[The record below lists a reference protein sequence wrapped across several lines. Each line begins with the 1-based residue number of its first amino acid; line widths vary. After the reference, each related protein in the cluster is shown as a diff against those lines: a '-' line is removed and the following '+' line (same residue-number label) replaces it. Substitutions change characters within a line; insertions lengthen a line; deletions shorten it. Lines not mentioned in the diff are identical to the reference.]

1 MNWGFEANRLES
13 GIKGV
18 FPPVP
23 DTPKLHRPAT
33 PVGELRAFD
42 GCYFLREIPKIGACT
57 GNSLRAA
64 DTFEVLPPERR
75 KMAENKNS
83 SRIGVYIGNELLSRC
98 DAAIPKTNA
107 SSRSEFICDALEHY
121 LAVLNARDNSKV
133 LTPALESVIGGKIA
147 GTEERLSR
155 IIFKLA
161 VELAMLNNIFAATY
175 EIDPAD
181 LSNLRDMCVDEVA
194 RIGGRYRLEEAIE
207 FQNG

>member
-18 FPPVP
+18 FRPAP
-23 DTPKLHRPAT
+23 DTPELHRPAT
-33 PVGELRAFD
+33 PFGELRAFD

-57 GNSLRAA
+57 GNSLS
-64 DTFEVLPPERR
+64 DTGTFEVLPPERR
-75 KMAENKNS
+75 KMAENK
-83 SRIGVYIGNELLSRC
+83 
-98 DAAIPKTNA
+98 TN
-107 SSRSEFICDALEHY
+107 CDALEHY

-147 GTEERLSR
+147 GTEDRLSR

-194 RIGGRYRLEEAIE
+194 RIGGRYRLEEAIA